1 MKKPFETQTRL
12 LSFKF
17 DPEFVSQIRKFS
29 LVTGILLILVGIA
42 GAILPQIM
50 SLVVDAF
57 LGWIFVIGGI
67 LAGYLAI
74 LGRGRSM
81 IAYLK
86 PVLLLIIGAL
96 FIFYPLA
103 GVATL
108 ALLLTVYLLLD
119 AFGGFGL
126 AYDLYPMRG
135 WGWMAFNGLMS
146 FVLALVLFIGWPVSS
161 PVMLGLYVGISLIFD
176 GLTLVFIGIAAGK
189 TRPE

>member
-1 MKKPFETQTRL
+1 MTKIPNMETTI

-17 DPEFVSQIRKFS
+17 DHEFAKRFQKFS
-29 LVTGILLILVGIA
+29 LIAGILLIVVGIA

-50 SLVVDAF
+50 SLVVTAF
-57 LGWIFVIGGI
+57 LGWMLITGGV
-67 LAGYLAI
+67 LTGYLAF

-81 IAYLK
+81 IAFLK
-86 PVLLLIIGAL
+86 PVLLIVTGAM

-103 GVATL
+103 GMAAL
-108 ALLLTVYLLLD
+108 ALLLSVYLLLD

-146 FVLALVLFIGWPVSS
+146 FVLAMVLFIGWPVTS
-161 PVMLGLYVGISLIFD
+161 PLMVGLFIGISLFFD
-176 GLTLVFIGIAAGK
+176 GLALVSLGILAGK
-189 TRPE
+189 ART